1 MYNLME
7 IKFLPFFVTPSC
19 PSKINLPFPLTEIIS
34 LGFGWCPLDV
44 TILPLTKTFPDS
56 IKDIMLLLDVPKAV
70 AIRLSSLIFE
80 IVPLI
85 ILNSGVILTASIS
98 LTVHLTIVCLIF
110 FKFSP
115 ELEKIR
121 HCRCRN
127 TTLSN

>member
-85 ILNSGVILTASIS
+85 ILNSGNINSFHIL
-98 LTVHLTIVCLIF
+98 
-110 FKFSP
+110 
-115 ELEKIR
+115 
-121 HCRCRN
+121 N
-127 TTLSN
+127 YTLNNCMFDFL